1 MPSERKLIGVGERH
15 VRLVPL
21 SAINISI
28 FIENVQVVRD
38 ASTYLQ
44 SFNDIR
50 SFDLEILKPDFAE
63 IRPPIN
69 TISGHFEH
77 WLPLQ
82 NKKRCK
88 HGPFFLSKTA
98 FRYSLPVLK
107 IYSARNVHYKFSVL
121 AVNIGTQP

>member
-1 MPSERKLIGVGERH
+1 

-21 SAINISI
+21 SAIGISI

-50 SFDLEILKPDFAE
+50 FFDLAILKPE
-63 IRPPIN
+63 IRLPRPIN
-69 TISGHFEH
+69 IISGYFEH
-77 WLPLQ
+77 RLPLQ

-88 HGPFFLSKTA
+88 HDLFLSKTA
-98 FRYSLPVLK
+98 FRYSLPILK
-107 IYSARNVHYKFSVL
+107 IYSARYAHYRYSVL